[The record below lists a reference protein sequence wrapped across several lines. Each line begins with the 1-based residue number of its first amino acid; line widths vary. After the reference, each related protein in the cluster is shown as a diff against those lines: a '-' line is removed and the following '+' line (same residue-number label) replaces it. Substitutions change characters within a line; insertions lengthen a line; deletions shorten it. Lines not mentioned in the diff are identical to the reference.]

1 MNQSPQAAAPAGGT
15 HRQRQAAATKET
27 IIRAAL
33 SLFADQG
40 YARTTIEAIA
50 RNARVSPATVYA
62 VFGSKRQVLVEIRR
76 LWFREAEL
84 PGYIERALAEP
95 DAAARLTLAAR
106 WIRRQ
111 LEVGAT
117 ISMIIDEAIRSEP
130 NAARMWSALRLV
142 ADDTVS
148 RVIGGVADQ
157 FTPGV
162 SASRAVDI
170 MWALSRAAVYRELT
184 GERGWTPDEYER
196 WLAATLR
203 QQLLGRDESPAA
215 TGPG

>member
-1 MNQSPQAAAPAGGT
+1 VNQSPEAAAPTAGT

-27 IIRAAL
+27 IVRAAL
-33 SLFADQG
+33 SLFAEQG

-84 PGYIERALAEP
+84 SGYIERALAEP

-106 WIRRQ
+106 WIRHQ

-117 ISMIIDEAIRSEP
+117 ISMIIDEAVRSEP
-130 NAARMWSALRLV
+130 NVARMWSALRLV

-157 FTPGV
+157 FVPGV
-162 SASRAVDI
+162 SVSRAVDI

-215 TGPG
+215 TDPD